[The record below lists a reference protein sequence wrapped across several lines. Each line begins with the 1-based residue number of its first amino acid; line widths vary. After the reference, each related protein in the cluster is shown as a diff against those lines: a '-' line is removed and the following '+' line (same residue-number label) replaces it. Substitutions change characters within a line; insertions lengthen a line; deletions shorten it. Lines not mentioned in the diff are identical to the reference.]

1 VSPGNFQSGALL
13 TFDLSLGNAGKI
25 IQLYMFTQGDTA
37 ASSVGLPTVKD
48 VYGGKAIIDTLLTN
62 YANPNPS
69 DRYLL
74 SLYDVNSGS
83 GHRVTGMKSAPNLSP
98 LRKMLIAIAVQK
110 NIWKLYLPP
119 FPKLTDYVVAS
130 RTLAKQSPI

>member
-98 LRKMLIAIAVQK
+98 LRKMLIASATIFMVEFGVMAV
-110 NIWKLYLPP
+110 LDVL
-119 FPKLTDYVVAS
+119 FPNLI
-130 RTLAKQSPI
+130 Q